1 MPESKLIA
9 ALFVAAVAAVSCG
22 EQLRLKFPASV
33 DILEDGKVVGQKR
46 LKAGTIV
53 EVADEQPP
61 ASGSATAARAPKLR
75 VSKLS
80 PIMFKTTR
88 PAVAHVFNA
97 ELSLADSYY
106 GQFEGKE
113 SQFWSVDVRAKNAE
127 WKDGEFFYGYA
138 RKSAPIGREIS
149 TLLADGTSKPCR
161 VKIAIVRDPEWKDLV
176 NIEAV
181 ELAEG
186 KGD

>member
-9 ALFVAAVAAVSCG
+9 ALSVAALAAVASGG
-22 EQLRLKFPASV
+22 ESLRLKFPATV
-33 DILEDGKVVGQKR
+33 EIVEDGKVVGQKK
-46 LKAGTIV
+46 LKAGTLV

-61 ASGSATAARAPKLR
+61 ASGSATAARASKLR

-97 ELSLADSYY
+97 ELSLSDSYY

-113 SQFWSVDVRAKNAE
+113 SQFWSVDIRAKNAE
-127 WKDGEFFYGYA
+127 WKAGEFFYGYA

-149 TLLADGTSKPCR
+149 TMLSDGTEKKCR
-161 VKIAIVRDPEWKDLV
+161 VKVSLVRDPDWKDLV

-181 ELAEG
+181 ELVDES
-186 KGD
+186 D